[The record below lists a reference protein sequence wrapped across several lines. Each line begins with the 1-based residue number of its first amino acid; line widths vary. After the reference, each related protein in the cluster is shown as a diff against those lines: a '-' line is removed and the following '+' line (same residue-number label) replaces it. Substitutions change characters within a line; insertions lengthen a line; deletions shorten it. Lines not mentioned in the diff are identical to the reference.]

1 MKGRNEGW
9 GSLTPLAVL
18 PLIRL
23 CNLQS
28 PICNRHSVLNPLT
41 FPNHPIHVTTG
52 SLSFAS
58 MGAVPANPPAQVSA
72 ELARVRA
79 AQAGDAGAF
88 RLVYEAHVGRVHALC
103 LRLTGEPSWA
113 EELTQDVFVRVWER
127 LGSFRGDSAFGTW
140 LHRLAMNEG
149 LMALRSARRREAR
162 VEPRGDPPETPA
174 HAARESEAAIDLERA
189 IAGLPEGC
197 RTVFVLH
204 DVEGL
209 RHEEIAQLTGT
220 AVGTSKAHL
229 FRARRLLREVLDR

>member
-1 MKGRNEGW
+1 MG
-9 GSLTPLAVL
+9 
-18 PLIRL
+18 
-23 CNLQS
+23 
-28 PICNRHSVLNPLT
+28 
-41 FPNHPIHVTTG
+41 
-52 SLSFAS
+52 
-58 MGAVPANPPAQVSA
+58 GAVPVEPPAPLPA
-72 ELARVRA
+72 ELARIKA

-140 LHRLAMNEG
+140 LYRLAMNEV
-149 LMALRSARRREAR
+149 LMALRSTRRREHKVETRSEPPEALAR
-162 VEPRGDPPETPA
+162 VGREP
-174 HAARESEAAIDLERA
+174 ESAIDLERA
-189 IAGLPEGC
+189 IATLPEGC

-209 RHEEIAQLTGT
+209 RHEEIARLTGT